1 MNADLKDLE
10 LLLDSKVPLLV
21 IESFE
26 EPRVLEMIT
35 RLAVNRG
42 VALYT
47 WSVTEG
53 MCRLAF
59 SGDAPKD
66 PESCDAE
73 HALRQIKSEKTQAG
87 IYVLCDFH
95 PFLKDNPVNVRLL
108 RDIAMSHHRLGHT
121 IILLSHRL
129 HLPHEVRRYSA
140 RFELSMPSEE
150 QLMNLVREEASNWSK
165 TRGNRPV
172 RSDTSTFQK
181 LVSNLRGVPLQDARQ
196 LVRGVIYDNGAIEDS
211 DLPELNK
218 AKFALMDMEGVLS
231 FEYDTAKFSQ
241 VGGLSRLKSWL
252 DERRK
257 FFSGEPDTRL
267 ESPKGIMLL
276 GVQGSGKSLAAKAV
290 AGSWSLPLLRLDFG
304 SLYNKFFG
312 ETERNL
318 REALKLADMMSP
330 CVLWLDE
337 IEKGIGTNDN
347 DQGISQRVLG
357 TLLTWMAERESQAFV
372 VATSND
378 ISRLPPELVRK
389 GRLDEI
395 FFVDLPNPGVRREI
409 FRIHLERRG
418 EDVTRFDLD
427 DLAAIT
433 DGFSGAEIEQSIV
446 SALYRVA
453 ALGESLKQEDVESV
467 VRETN
472 PLSVVMA
479 ERVASLRA
487 WAKERC
493 VFADAPDDA
502 KGAA

>member
-1 MNADLKDLE
+1 MTADLNDLE
-10 LLLDSKVPLLV
+10 LLLDSRVPLLV
-21 IESFE
+21 IESYE

-35 RLAVNRG
+35 RLAVKRG
-42 VALYT
+42 VALYV

-53 MCRLAF
+53 MQRLAF
-59 SGDAPKD
+59 GGGL
-66 PESCDAE
+66 PEDTETCDAE
-73 HALRQIKSEKTQAG
+73 AALRQIKADERQPG
-87 IYVLCDFH
+87 IFVLCDFH
-95 PFLKDNPVNVRLL
+95 PWLKDEPVNIRLL
-108 RDIAMSHHRLGHT
+108 REIAMAHQRLGHT
-121 IILLSHRL
+121 VVLLSHRL
-129 HLPHEVRRYSA
+129 QLPEELRRYSA

-150 QLMNLVREEASNWSK
+150 QLMNLVREEASTWSK
-165 TRGNRPV
+165 SRGNRAV
-172 RSDTSTFQK
+172 RSDTETFRR
-181 LVSNLRGVPLQDARQ
+181 LVSNLRGVSLQDARQ
-196 LVRGVIYDNGAIEDS
+196 LVRGAIYDDGAIDES

-231 FEYDTAKFSQ
+231 FEYDTARFSE

-252 DERRK
+252 DERRR
-257 FFSGEPDTRL
+257 FFEGSGDTRL

-337 IEKGIGTNDN
+337 IEKGISTADN

-357 TLLTWMAERESQAFV
+357 TLLTWMAERDSQAFV

-395 FFVDLPNPGVRREI
+395 FFVDLPGHSVRREI
-409 FRIHLERRG
+409 FAIHLERRN
-418 EDVTRFDLD
+418 EDASNFDLD
-427 DLAAIT
+427 RLAAIT
-433 DGFSGAEIEQSIV
+433 EGFSGAEIEQSVV

-453 ALGESLKQEDVESV
+453 ALDGALRQADVEQSI
-467 VRETN
+467 RDTN

-479 ERVASLRA
+479 EKITSLRA
-487 WAKERC
+487 WARERC
-493 VFADAPDDA
+493 VFADAPEETHESH
-502 KGAA
+502 